1 MDDRTEK
8 ALEKS
13 IEHWIED
20 NVKAEKTEDAK
31 IGCDSC
37 ALCNLFGTKEGCED
51 CLVFKKTG
59 KHFCIGTPYDA
70 AYKAIDTWQW
80 DVKDKNR
87 REAFNNASQD
97 MVDFLISLRPE
108 KTNE

>member
-8 ALEKS
+8 ALEKC

-20 NVKAEKTEDAK
+20 NVKAEKPKDAK
-31 IGCDSC
+31 TGHVDC
-37 ALCNLFGTKEGCED
+37 ALCNLFRTREGCED

-59 KHFCIGTPYDA
+59 KHYCIGTPYDA
-70 AYKAIDTWQW
+70 AYKAEDAWRW
-80 DVKDKNR
+80 AVKDKNR
-87 REAFNNASQD
+87 REDFNNASQD

>member
-20 NVKAEKTEDAK
+20 NVKAEKPEDAK
-31 IGCDSC
+31 TGPDDC
-37 ALCNLFGTKEGCED
+37 ALCDLFSARDGCEG

-59 KHFCIGTPYDA
+59 MHFCDGSPYGAADKASRKWEEGKGT
-70 AYKAIDTWQW
+70 
-80 DVKDKNR
+80 
-87 REAFNNASQD
+87 REDFNNASQD

-108 KTNE
+108 KTND